1 MLDQAWFGWISHN
14 NRIEYIRERVHLNL
28 DLNSGEKYII
38 WLEIFSLYFLP
49 FPFFHHQEWS
59 LTCKRSMWQAGMPVN
74 CNCRIICHRRNKWLY
89 LLKVHL
95 YLHIVIMEWGKYRLC
110 ACGRTLALLLLQC
123 MEDVC
128 RECLVAWRG
137 RSRPLQHLI
146 NKQ

>member
-14 NRIEYIRERVHLNL
+14 SRIEYIRERVHLNL

-38 WLEIFSLYFLP
+38 WLEIFLTFFPSLSLP
-49 FPFFHHQEWS
+49 PTLRVVFNMQEKYVTGS
-59 LTCKRSMWQAGMPVN
+59 NACN
-74 CNCRIICHRRNKWLY
+74 CNCKIICHRRNKWLY